1 MTVTAIAPHRLPRLL
16 SDGDC
21 RAARMAV
28 SLDDHRGVYPLPP
41 APGRG
46 PALSIVEAVERAG
59 LRGRGG
65 AAFPTGV
72 KLRSVAAGRRS
83 PVVVVNG
90 TEGEPASN
98 KDKTLI
104 GNRAHLI
111 LDGALL
117 AVAAV
122 AATEVIV
129 CVNRAA
135 TQALHA
141 MQEAIVERQRREAGV
156 GIRLL
161 AVPDRYVAGEET
173 ALVHFI
179 NGGEAKPT
187 ATPPRVFE
195 SGVGRRPTLVD
206 NVETLAH
213 VAQIVRWGPQW
224 FRQVGTPD
232 EPGSMLA
239 TFTGDVERP
248 GVVEVALGTPLRS
261 LLDAAGCGAGAA
273 QAVLMGG
280 YYGSWISGDAAGG
293 AALSDASLN
302 ALSSSVGCGAV
313 GVLGHDR
320 CGLAE
325 TARIVHWFVG
335 ESAGQCGP
343 CVQGLPALAGAM
355 TTLAFGDANPD
366 VLDRLN
372 RWCGQID
379 GRGGCKL
386 PDGVVRLVRSALSV
400 FADDVERHLDGRPCV
415 GPSRGGAFQ
424 IPAQEHIAWR

>member
-1 MTVTAIAPHRLPRLL
+1 VIEAPERLPRLL
-16 SDGDC
+16 GDGA
-21 RAARMAV
+21 AARMST
-28 SLDDHRGVYPLPP
+28 SLADHRRVYPAPP
-41 APGRG
+41 GPGRA
-46 PALSIVEAVERAG
+46 PTEAIIDAVERSG

-98 KDKTLI
+98 KDKTLMLS
-104 GNRAHLI
+104 RPHLV

-117 AVAAV
+117 AAVAV

-129 CVNRAA
+129 CVDRSADRAMG
-135 TQALHA
+135 A
-141 MQEAIVERQRREAGV
+141 MQHAIEERQRSEPGV
-156 GIRLL
+156 ALRLL
-161 AVPDRYVAGEET
+161 AVPSRYVAGEET

-187 ATPPRVFE
+187 AIPPRVFE

-224 FRQVGTPD
+224 FRRVGTVE

-239 TFTGDVERP
+239 TVSGDVERP
-248 GVVEVALGTPLRS
+248 GVFEVALGTLLRS
-261 LLDAAGCGAGAA
+261 LFGAAGLEAGAV
-273 QAVLMGG
+273 QAVLVGG
-280 YYGSWISGDAAGG
+280 YYGTWISGDAASG
-293 AALSDASLN
+293 ALLSDASLN
-302 ALSSSVGCGAV
+302 ALGSSVGCGAV
-313 GVLGHDR
+313 AVVGHDR

-325 TARIVHWFVG
+325 TARIVQWFVG

-343 CVQGLPALAGAM
+343 CVNGLPALAGAM
-355 TTLAFGDANPD
+355 AMLAFGDTNPD
-366 VLDRLN
+366 VLDKLH

-400 FADDVERHLDGRPCV
+400 FADDVERHLDGHPCA
-415 GPSRGGAFQ
+415 GALRGGAFP
-424 IPAQEHIAWR
+424 IPSQEHIAWR